1 MSNVAPT
8 LVASRTALPP
18 EGVHFALG
26 RPGGETLAPMLFTLR
41 TALPPEGVLRL
52 RPGRAGS
59 AALADD
65 EGVPTLFIAFTLLPH
80 EEAGLKRVSPALCA
94 HG

>member
-1 MSNVAPT
+1 M
-8 LVASRTALPP
+8 
-18 EGVHFALG
+18 G
-26 RPGGETLAPMLFTLR
+26 RPGGETLAPMLVALR
-41 TALPPEGVLRL
+41 TALPPEGELHL

-65 EGVPTLFIAFTLLPH
+65 EGVPTLFTAFTLLSH
-80 EEAGLKRVSPALCA
+80 EEAGLRRVSPALCA